1 MYEPETIKIEVD
13 SKTARRLEIWYE
25 SVKDY
30 MQFNNFGE
38 FLLVS
43 CRGFM
48 KPYFKDIP
56 LEKAQELND
65 LVQRARVSG

>member
-1 MYEPETIKIEVD
+1 MFEPETIKIEVD

-25 SVKDY
+25 TVKDY

-56 LEKAQELND
+56 IEKAQELDD
-65 LVQRARVSG
+65 LFQRARVIA